1 MIHGDACF
9 AYFNKIWGI
18 PDLHPAVAR
27 SITGAGA
34 SPGNSVTRGNSTS
47 FSKLERPLY
56 GLGHQHGTAPMK
68 RILLAAVALATL
80 TLSAAARSPDRVPP
94 PPEVGGIYGDLRD
107 NKMPRRFFGNW
118 CNIGSN
124 PDGAYIYKR
133 DERCTGAGMIIHAK
147 GFRGSGTDPTRCKV
161 LFATANRNG
170 WYFTRFNC
178 KGEQI
183 TFYMLLDEDD
193 GQLIVEQH

>member
-1 MIHGDACF
+1 
-9 AYFNKIWGI
+9 
-18 PDLHPAVAR
+18 
-27 SITGAGA
+27 
-34 SPGNSVTRGNSTS
+34 
-47 FSKLERPLY
+47 
-56 GLGHQHGTAPMK
+56 MK
-68 RILLAAVALATL
+68 RIFLVAVTLGAL
-80 TLSAAARSPDRVPP
+80 TLSAAARSPNRVPP

-118 CNIGSN
+118 CRIGSN
-124 PDGAYIYKR
+124 PDGAYLYKR
-133 DERCTGAGMIIHAK
+133 DERCTGDGMIIHAK

-183 TFYMLLDEDD
+183 TFYMLLEVD